1 MERIYDKITIE
12 DINDVDDESARR
24 LGQYYEILSSR
35 IRNLMTIDFETS
47 KRFGLDDLT
56 RRTIK
61 RYENINDQD
70 NLTFGD
76 IRKSFI
82 RELWFPPDAT
92 LVNHPKHFIYKYNM
106 KLRNFSISGLSD
118 LISIYKDSCEFLGNC
133 KEYAKTINDSYFLVK
148 MARVVL
154 FEILDTIV
162 DVTELL
168 YDLYAPD
175 AVNEIISSSFRY
187 FKLLSKIVT
196 SELNGKIVMDFAYV
210 LSCFYDKHGLS
221 HEIFFSRT
229 KEEDPFLILVC
240 DKIKDTNIELMDVL
254 STYMNYYKAGVIRET
269 TLDTL
274 DRVYERKRKNMYFE
288 SGDTIGEVSNDVIIF
303 GDKGIAESIA
313 SRGLEY
319 LKKDLYRFNQDMVK
333 AYIPNV
339 VEPCVID
346 FNIHEQLKIYIQVEL
361 GCRLLAAMI
370 KNNDV
375 STMFTIMNYEGDNF
389 VLFTSSNDKD
399 VLMGLTINEEPDS
412 KERKIITIDKDED
425 ISYQFTIN
433 DEEV

>member
-12 DINDVDDESARR
+12 NINSVDDVSARAI
-24 LGQYYEILSSR
+24 GQYYELYSSR
-35 IRNLMTIDFETS
+35 IRNLMTVDFETS
-47 KRFGLDDLT
+47 KRFGLEYLT

-70 NLTFGD
+70 NATMGE
-76 IRKSFI
+76 IRKSFL
-82 RELWFPPDAT
+82 RDLVPPPDA
-92 LVNHPKHFIYKYNM
+92 VSESHPKHFLYNYYM
-106 KLRNFSISGLSD
+106 RVRNFTIGGLSD
-118 LISIYKDSCEFLGNC
+118 LEYIYKESCKFLGKC
-133 KEYAKTINDSYFLVK
+133 RAYGKEIDDSYYPIK

-154 FEILDTIV
+154 FDILCV
-162 DVTELL
+162 VVNATEML
-168 YDLYAPD
+168 YDFYAPES
-175 AVNEIISSSFRY
+175 VNEIISSSFRY
-187 FKLLSKIVT
+187 FKVLKQMVKSN
-196 SELNGKIVMDFAYV
+196 LNGKIVMDFAYV
-210 LSCFYDKHGLS
+210 LSYFYDKHGFS
-221 HEIFFSRT
+221 HETFFNGS
-229 KEEDPFLILVC
+229 KEEDPFLLLIE
-240 DKIKDTNIELMDVL
+240 DKIRSSNMELMDVL
-254 STYMNYYKAGVIRET
+254 SAYMNYYKAGIIRET

-274 DRVYERKRKNMYFE
+274 DRVYESKRKDLYFE
-288 SGDTIGEVSNDVIIF
+288 SGETVGEVNNDIIIF
-303 GDKGIAESIA
+303 GDKSIA
-313 SRGLEY
+313 DSITSRGLEY
-319 LKKDLYRFNQDMVK
+319 LKMDLYRFNQDMVK
-333 AYIPNV
+333 TYMTNV

-346 FNIHEQLKIYIQVEL
+346 FNIHEQLKMYIQVEL
-361 GCRLLAAMI
+361 ECKLLAAMI